1 MVDGCIE
8 QLPTIKI
15 NNYNLDVVHEFTYLS
30 SIISDILSLDMF
42 ARLTSSVWENRNFTM
57 NTKIAVYK
65 AFVISILQYGSET

>member
-30 SIISDILSLDMF
+30 SIISDILSIDMF

-57 NTKIAVYK
+57 NTEIAVYK

>member
-30 SIISDILSLDMF
+30 SIISDILSIDMF